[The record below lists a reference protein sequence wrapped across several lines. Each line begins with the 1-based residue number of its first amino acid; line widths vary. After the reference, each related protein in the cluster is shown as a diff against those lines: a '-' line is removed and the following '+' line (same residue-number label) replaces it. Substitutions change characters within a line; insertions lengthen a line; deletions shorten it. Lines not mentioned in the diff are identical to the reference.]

1 MSYIS
6 SFFYI
11 LLLIFISL
19 PASAG
24 IVMTGTRVIYPASQ
38 KEVTIMLK
46 NTENIPALIQTWI
59 DKGDPDE
66 TPEKIYVPFVLTPAV
81 VRIDGNKGQSL
92 RLRYTGKGL
101 ASDRESIF
109 WLNVLAVPPKKS
121 QMG

>member
-1 MSYIS
+1 
-6 SFFYI
+6 
-11 LLLIFISL
+11 
-19 PASAG
+19 
-24 IVMTGTRVIYPASQ
+24 MTGTRVIYPASQ

-92 RLRYTGKGL
+92 RLRYTGR
-101 ASDRESIF
+101 A
-109 WLNVLAVPPKKS
+109 WPPIVNLFS
-121 QMG
+121 G

>member
-1 MSYIS
+1 
-6 SFFYI
+6 
-11 LLLIFISL
+11 
-19 PASAG
+19 
-24 IVMTGTRVIYPASQ
+24 
-38 KEVTIMLK
+38 MLK

-121 QMG
+121 QMGQTTAFSTPRFRHESNSFFARKACPSVLKWPLRN